1 MIEEN
6 MDIVEYSKEYDEQI
20 KDLLVQLQEYL
31 VKIDDLDIEILYKD
45 YDENIRNKKVMPII
59 ESKKSNY
66 LQKRSILS
74 KILCL

>member
-6 MDIVEYSKEYDEQI
+6 MEIVEYSKEYDEQI

-45 YDENIRNKKVMPII
+45 YNENIRNKKEVFFQKSCVYNLTGIVLQDKNR
-59 ESKKSNY
+59 KK
-66 LQKRSILS
+66 
-74 KILCL
+74 